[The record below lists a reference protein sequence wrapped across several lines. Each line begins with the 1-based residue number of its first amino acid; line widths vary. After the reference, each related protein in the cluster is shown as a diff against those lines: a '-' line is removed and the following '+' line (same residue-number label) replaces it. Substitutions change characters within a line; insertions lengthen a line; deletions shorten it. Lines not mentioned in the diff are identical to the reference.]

1 MKPWTL
7 ALMTGAALVTLLLA
21 AGGCQATRAGYETA
35 PYQVIESDGDFQLR
49 DYPAMQWVET
59 PTGPSDGDSDGSFG
73 RLFRFI
79 TGGNQ
84 SGRKI
89 AMTTPVYM
97 TDSTATGEAPRR
109 VMAFVM
115 PKDMAAEAVP
125 APRDPSVRKREMGA
139 GRFAVLR
146 FRGGRSSEREAEV
159 LGRLRDWMT
168 SKGHPAADASPVYGY
183 FDPPWT
189 PTLFRRNEVM
199 LRVATG
205 PVR

>member
-1 MKPWTL
+1 MNPRTL
-7 ALMTGAALVTLLLA
+7 AWWTGAGLVTLLLA
-21 AGGCQATRAGYETA
+21 AAGCQATRAGYETA
-35 PYQVIESDGDFQLR
+35 PYRVIDADGDFQLR
-49 DYPAMQWVET
+49 EYPTMQWVET
-59 PTGPSDGDSDGSFG
+59 PTGTGDGDSDGGFG

-79 TGGNQ
+79 SGSNQ

-97 TDSTATGEAPRR
+97 TENPAGGEAPRR

-125 APRDPSVRKREMGA
+125 APSDPSVRKREMGA